1 MALLYHR
8 KKHRRTGL
16 APRVIQGRDTN
27 QYIGRK
33 MPGHC
38 PRGHSPSPPPPPA
51 TRIRGHAYRLQVLT
65 KYIARSLPVEPRSRR
80 KRAHGLAREG
90 PMLVSALHLI
100 SRHVFGF
107 NGYASVKIQWHH
119 WMILLTSTLYNVYN
133 HVYRWDIL
141 KHQFWKKFHVFGLLF
156 FFLRRGGGGMGGKTH
171 ESLNSD

>member
-16 APRVIQGRDTN
+16 ARRVIRGRDTN

-38 PRGHSPSPPPPPA
+38 PRGHSPSPPPPA

-65 KYIARSLPVEPRSRR
+65 KYIARSLPVDPPLPPEWTETGSRSR
-80 KRAHGLAREG
+80 KRGTNAGQC
-90 PMLVSALHLI
+90 PHLI
-100 SRHVFGF
+100 SRHVFRF

-141 KHQFWKKFHVFGLLF
+141 KHQFWKKFHVLGLLF
-156 FFLRRGGGGMGGKTH
+156 FFFEGGDGWQNTRIT
-171 ESLNSD
+171 